1 MNKFTNPKKR
11 QGENIAT
18 INEVFFVLFDEFDA
32 QIFIKIKLDGFSN
45 EEYTLQISISQMFT
59 KNDSK
64 LFYSD
69 IIQNKILYLENNN
82 FRAIRKGT
90 WLSRLALHY
99 GADGYVGFMEC
110 VYYDDDLVKFTI
122 KFKTI

>member
-18 INEVFFVLFDEFDA
+18 INEVFSDLIDEFDA
-32 QIFIKIKLDGFSN
+32 QISTKIKLDGFRN
-45 EEYTLQISISQMFT
+45 EEYTLQISIPQMFT

>member
-11 QGENIAT
+11 QEDNIAT
-18 INEVFFVLFDEFDA
+18 INEVFSDLIDEFDA
-32 QIFIKIKLDGFSN
+32 KVSTQVRLDDFRN
-45 EEYTLQISISQMFT
+45 EEYTLQISIPQMFT